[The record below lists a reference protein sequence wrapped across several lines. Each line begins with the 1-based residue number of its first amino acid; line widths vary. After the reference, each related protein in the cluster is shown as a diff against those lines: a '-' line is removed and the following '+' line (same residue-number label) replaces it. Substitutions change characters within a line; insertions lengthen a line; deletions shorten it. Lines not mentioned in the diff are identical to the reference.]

1 MFKLKLIYD
10 LFVEIHEIYESCSDP
25 MSIVILHATMMQ
37 VKFVFTRDA
46 STVLMCA
53 KISDVPFLMQGN
65 YCCIRSTTSL
75 LV

>member
-10 LFVEIHEIYESCSDP
+10 LFVELHEIYELCCDP

-46 STVLMCA
+46 STVLSFVQKYQLCH
-53 KISDVPFLMQGN
+53 S
-65 YCCIRSTTSL
+65 
-75 LV
+75 